1 MNRNTV
7 KKGAPALALVDDGF
21 AGTLETNEV
30 EYAADRP
37 LWLTVAMVAKY
48 LSLGKTKVY
57 ELIDAEGL
65 PVVRVGRAV
74 RVPTT
79 RFLQWVEEFERR
91 IMSA

>member
-1 MNRNTV
+1 MNRNAM
-7 KKGAPALALVDDGF
+7 KKSASVLALVDESFTG
-21 AGTLETNEV
+21 ASEANEV

-57 ELIDAEGL
+57 ELIDSEGL
-65 PVVRVGRAV
+65 PAVRVGRAV

-79 RFLQWVEEFERR
+79 RFLKWVEEFEQR